1 QIILSTVGLVFFKMY
16 TEGKLRQLLPRVT
29 RIIIDE
35 ASLLPE
41 AALYAII
48 RRFPHAKIVLIGDD
62 RQLPPFMYDGKSLGQ
77 ELAGRPA
84 LSVAMKTGKVPVVE
98 LNEVYRAPP
107 SLVGPYNR
115 LAYEGRLI
123 SKKAEGEYPL
133 SDGSIDLIHYGL
145 PQLLL
150 IDVNGSEEYNETTKS
165 RSNEEEVNVLF
176 RNHRLAF

>member
-1 QIILSTVGLVFFKMY
+1 ETKEEKEKREKEEKGRCITKHRRAFEQDVVKPEIILSTVGLVFFKMY

-77 ELAGRPA
+77 ELAG
-84 LSVAMKTGKVPVVE
+84 
-98 LNEVYRAPP
+98 
-107 SLVGPYNR
+107 
-115 LAYEGRLI
+115 
-123 SKKAEGEYPL
+123 
-133 SDGSIDLIHYGL
+133 
-145 PQLLL
+145 
-150 IDVNGSEEYNETTKS
+150 
-165 RSNEEEVNVLF
+165 
-176 RNHRLAF
+176 